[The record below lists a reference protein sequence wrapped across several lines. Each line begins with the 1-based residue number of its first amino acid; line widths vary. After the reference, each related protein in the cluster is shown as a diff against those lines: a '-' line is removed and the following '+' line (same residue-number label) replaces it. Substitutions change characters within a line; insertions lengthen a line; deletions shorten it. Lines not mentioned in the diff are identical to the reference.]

1 MKLKFKVT
9 ELSHED
15 IVEILSSACYANEY
29 MSIRYNKN
37 LLKDVT
43 RQGSDCLEDRAADL
57 LLAGKHIYV
66 IDWDAKGQA
75 YGDLPHS
82 ELEDDVLK
90 YRVTLEDFI
99 NGMNTEEAVPYVYQL
114 YEDGVLTSY
123 SAYMLLQIIVF
134 GEEIYG

>member
-1 MKLKFKVT
+1 MKLEFKVT
-9 ELSHED
+9 ELSHVD
-15 IVEILSSACYANEY
+15 IVEILSSACYNNEC

-37 LLKDVT
+37 LLKDIP
-43 RQGSDCLEDRAADL
+43 RHGSDCFEDRAADL

-66 IDWDAKGQA
+66 IDWDAEGQA

-82 ELEDDVLK
+82 ELEDNVLK

-99 NGMNTEEAVPYVYQL
+99 KGMNTEKAMPYVYQL
-114 YEDGVLTSY
+114 HEEGMLDSY
-123 SAYMLLQIIVF
+123 NAYMLLQIIVF

>member
-1 MKLKFKVT
+1 MELQFKVNS
-9 ELSHED
+9 LSHDD
-15 IVEILSSACYANEY
+15 IVEILSSACLGNEY
-29 MSIRYNKN
+29 ISVRYDKS
-37 LLKDVT
+37 LLNEIKSK
-43 RQGSDCLEDRAADL
+43 SDYFEDNAANL

-66 IDWDAKGQA
+66 IDWDADGQA

-82 ELEDDVLK
+82 ELEDNVLK

-99 NGMNTEEAVPYVYQL
+99 KGMNTKEAMPYVYQL

-123 SAYMLLQIIVF
+123 NAYMLLQIIVF